1 MKTVLVVD
9 DELDIVEAVKAILE
23 EEQYRVITCPNGREA
38 LKCLKES
45 KPDLAIVDI
54 MMPVMNGYETIKAI
68 RQQDSFK
75 ELPIL
80 IMSAISP
87 AVKAKEYSWEGFLKK
102 PFSLKDLLDKVYRL
116 APKDPDQEEPQGY

>member
-23 EEQYRVITCPNGREA
+23 EEQYRVITCPNGKEA

-45 KPDLAIVDI
+45 TPDLAIVDI

-68 RQQDSFK
+68 RQQDSLAK
-75 ELPIL
+75 LPIL
-80 IMSAISP
+80 IMSAITPS
-87 AVKAKEYSWEGFLKK
+87 VKAKEYTWEGFLKK
-102 PFSLKDLLDKVYRL
+102 PFSLKELLDKVHRL
-116 APKDPDQEEPQGY
+116 APKDPDQSEPNPS

>member
-23 EEQYRVITCPNGREA
+23 EEQYQVVTCPNGREA

-68 RQQDSFK
+68 RQQDAFEK
-75 ELPIL
+75 LPIL
-80 IMSAISP
+80 IMSAINP
-87 AVKAKEYSWEGFLKK
+87 AVKPKEYSWEGFLKK
-102 PFSLKDLLDKVYRL
+102 PFSLRELLDKVHRL
-116 APKDPDQEEPQGY
+116 APKDPDQQEP

>member
-23 EEQYRVITCPNGREA
+23 EEQYRVVTCPNGREA

-68 RQQDSFK
+68 RQQDSFAK
-75 ELPIL
+75 LPIL
-80 IMSAISP
+80 IMSAIAP
-87 AVKAKEYSWEGFLKK
+87 AVKAKEYTWEGFLKK
-102 PFSLKDLLDKVYRL
+102 PFSLKDLLDKVHRL
-116 APKDPDQEEPQGY
+116 APKDPDQNEPAV

>member
-1 MKTVLVVD
+1 MKTVLIVD

-23 EEQYRVITCPNGREA
+23 EERYKVVTCGNGREA
-38 LKCLKES
+38 LKCLEES

-68 RQQDSFK
+68 RLRTGFA

-80 IMSAISP
+80 IMSAITPS
-87 AVKAKEYSWEGFLKK
+87 VKAKEYTWAGFLKK
-102 PFSLKDLLDKVYRL
+102 PFSLHELLKQVHTL
-116 APKDPDQEEPQGY
+116 APKDQDQEEEPA

>member
-1 MKTVLVVD
+1 MKTVLIVD

-23 EEQYRVITCPNGREA
+23 EERYKVVTCGNGREA
-38 LKCLKES
+38 LKCLEES

-68 RQQDSFK
+68 RQRTDFA

-80 IMSAISP
+80 IMSAIAP
-87 AVKAKEYSWEGFLKK
+87 AVKAKDYKWAGYLKK
-102 PFSLKDLLDKVYRL
+102 PFSLHELLKQVHKL
-116 APKDPDQEEPQGY
+116 APKDQDQEEEPA

>member
-1 MKTVLVVD
+1 MKTVLIVD

-23 EEQYRVITCPNGREA
+23 EERYKVVTCGNGREA
-38 LKCLKES
+38 LKCLEDS

-68 RQQDSFK
+68 RQRTEFA

-80 IMSAISP
+80 IMSAITP
-87 AVKAKEYSWEGFLKK
+87 AVKGKEYSWAAYLKK
-102 PFSLKDLLDKVYRL
+102 PFSLSELLKQVHAL
-116 APKDPDQEEPQGY
+116 APQDRDPEQE

>member
-1 MKTVLVVD
+1 MKTVLIVD

-23 EEQYRVITCPNGREA
+23 EERYKVVTCGNGRDA
-38 LKCLKES
+38 LKCLEDS

-68 RQQDSFK
+68 RQRTDFS

-80 IMSAISP
+80 IMSAITPS
-87 AVKAKEYSWEGFLKK
+87 VKAKEYTWAGFLKK
-102 PFSLKDLLDKVYRL
+102 PFSLHELLKQVHTL
-116 APKDPDQEEPQGY
+116 APKDKDQEEEPG

>member
-9 DELDIVEAVKAILE
+9 DELDIAEAVKAILE

-38 LKCLKES
+38 IKCLQES

-68 RQQDSFK
+68 RQQPPFEK
-75 ELPIL
+75 LPIL
-80 IMSAISP
+80 IMSAITPS
-87 AVKAKEYSWEGFLKK
+87 VKAKEYEWEGFLKK
-102 PFSLKDLLDKVYRL
+102 PFSLKDLLDQVRRL
-116 APKDPDQEEPQGY
+116 APQDP

>member
-1 MKTVLVVD
+1 MKTVLIVD

-23 EEQYRVITCPNGREA
+23 EERYKVVICGNGREA
-38 LKCLKES
+38 LQCLEDS

-68 RQQDSFK
+68 RQRQDFA

-80 IMSAISP
+80 IMSAITPS
-87 AVKAKEYSWEGFLKK
+87 VKAKEYAWAGYLQK
-102 PFSLKDLLDKVYRL
+102 PFSLNELLQQVHAL
-116 APKDPDQEEPQGY
+116 APKDKDQEEPA